1 MLSFSIHPT
10 FDLSISISV
19 SVSWSWSL
27 YLSHRLTRSTCIIRT
42 TSPLY
47 PPYTYISLGASIS
60 LYLPH
65 SLYPDIYIYHIHYVC
80 IEYFSLQIIT
90 VTCAWCL
97 RLPPPGAQSPLLYLS
112 LYIRVHVCAHVFY
125 VSVLT
130 NATCINTSIELD
142 WPHVSRTAS
151 TSCGLTSSVTPR
163 LPE

>member
-42 TSPLY
+42 ISPLY

-80 IEYFSLQIIT
+80 IEYFSLQTIT
-90 VTCAWCL
+90 ITSAWCL
-97 RLPPPGAQSPLLYLS
+97 RLPPQSPSQYCTS
-112 LYIRVHVCAHVFY
+112 LYTCTCMRTRLLCVGAHKRPLHQHIYRTGLASCLPDCVYILWADIKRDTSLARV
-125 VSVLT
+125 T
-130 NATCINTSIELD
+130 
-142 WPHVSRTAS
+142 R
-151 TSCGLTSSVTPR
+151 
-163 LPE
+163 